1 MTGPEEPPTVSR
13 KDRYQV
19 REISRA
25 VNETALAAQ
34 VSVRRYRNV
43 LIVATLALI
52 ACAISFPLGAN
63 RFPDDIVTIRVQPAA
78 AATPGP
84 TAPSPSSSST
94 PSPSDPSPSSPPA
107 TDPPA
112 SSPSAA
118 SVGLASTADPSTSE
132 AAAVTAVAEP
142 DELPV
147 EWSDVASVE
156 GWGVLGG
163 IIGAVVSLKR
173 IRTSRDPTSLHVA
186 QLALKLPAGALT
198 ALFGVVL
205 LQSSVLPSLV
215 PVTNGQ
221 LAAYAVLFGFA
232 QEGLTR
238 LVDQQSNRILDNAKP
253 PGQLTAG

>member
-1 MTGPEEPPTVSR
+1 MTGPEEAHPVSQ

-52 ACAISFPLGAN
+52 VCAISFPLGAN
-63 RFPDDIVTIRVQPAA
+63 RFPDDIVTIRVQK
-78 AATPGP
+78 
-84 TAPSPSSSST
+84 TAT
-94 PSPSDPSPSSPPA
+94 PSPC
-107 TDPPA
+107 
-112 SSPSAA
+112 PSA
-118 SVGLASTADPSTSE
+118 TAVSAGTTDASTSE
-132 AAAVTAVAEP
+132 APAATPTVEP
-142 DELPV
+142 DEVVPGQSTEPPVRAKPV

-238 LVDQQSNRILDNAKP
+238 LVDQQSNRILDNAKL

>member
-1 MTGPEEPPTVSR
+1 MTGPEEAHPVSQ

-52 ACAISFPLGAN
+52 VCAISFPLGAN
-63 RFPDDIVTIRVQPAA
+63 RFPDDIVTIRVQKTA
-78 AATPGP
+78 AATPNP
-84 TAPSPSSSST
+84 TAPSPSS
-94 PSPSDPSPSSPPA
+94 PA
-107 TDPPA
+107 TAAPDGTTDA
-112 SSPSAA
+112 SSDAPAA
-118 SVGLASTADPSTSE
+118 TPV
-132 AAAVTAVAEP
+132 VEP
-142 DELPV
+142 DEVVPGQSADEPPVRAKPV

-238 LVDQQSNRILDNAKP
+238 LVDQQSNRILDNAKL